1 MQWLSSMNTVV
12 RQAVNMIG
20 WAAFSVVLIFGGTAL
35 FDALTPID
43 YRAEIR
49 KGNIAAG
56 FVVAA
61 VILAIAAVVVTLLV
75 T

>member
-1 MQWLSSMNTVV
+1 MD
-12 RQAVNMIG
+12 R
-20 WAAFSVVLIFGGTAL
+20 FSVVLIFGATAL
-35 FDALTPID
+35 FDLLTPID

-61 VILAIAAVVVTLLV
+61 VIISISGVVVTLLV

>member
-12 RQAVNMIG
+12 LQAVNMIG
-20 WAAFSVVLIFGGTAL
+20 WAAFSVFLIFGGTAL

-43 YRAEIR
+43 YRAEIS

>member
-12 RQAVNMIG
+12 LQAVNMIG
-20 WAAFSVVLIFGGTAL
+20 WAAFSVVLIFGGPAL

>member
-1 MQWLSSMNTVV
+1 MNPVV
-12 RQAVNMIG
+12 LQAVNMIG
-20 WAAFSVVLIFGGTAL
+20 SAAFSVVLIFAGTAL
-35 FDALTPID
+35 FDGLTPID

-49 KGNIAAG
+49 KGYIAAG

-61 VILAIAAVVVTLLV
+61 VILAISAVVVTLLV

>member
-1 MQWLSSMNTVV
+1 MNPVV
-12 RQAVNMIG
+12 LQAVNMIG
-20 WAAFSVVLIFGGTAL
+20 WAAFSVVLIFAGTAL
-35 FDALTPID
+35 FDGLTPID
-43 YRAEIR
+43 YRTEIR

-61 VILAIAAVVVTLLV
+61 VILAISSVVVTLLV

>member
-1 MQWLSSMNTVV
+1 
-12 RQAVNMIG
+12 MIG
-20 WAAFSVVLIFGGTAL
+20 WAAFSVVLIFGATAL

-56 FVVAA
+56 CVVGA
-61 VILAIAAVVVTLLV
+61 VIIAISAVVVTLLV

>member
-1 MQWLSSMNTVV
+1 MNPVV
-12 RQAVNMIG
+12 LQAVNMIG
-20 WAAFSVVLIFGGTAL
+20 WAAFSVVLIFAGTAL
-35 FDALTPID
+35 FDGLTPID

-49 KGNIAAG
+49 KGNIASG

-61 VILAIAAVVVTLLV
+61 VILAISAVVVTLLV

>member
-1 MQWLSSMNTVV
+1 MNSIVL
-12 RQAVNMIG
+12 QAVSMIG
-20 WAAFSVVLIFGGTAL
+20 WAAFGCSDFWRNGIVRSAH
-35 FDALTPID
+35 PID

-61 VILAIAAVVVTLLV
+61 VIVSISGVVVTLLV